1 MTRGPGRARLASR
14 AAGRSDIG
22 RVREANEDRI
32 LLLDPAGQATG
43 MAAYA
48 VADGLGGHAGGDVA
62 STLAVETLRAEL
74 PALLAQG
81 LGARA
86 ALPEA
91 LRRANAAIYAA
102 SRGTAQA
109 GMATTCTAVLVDGGE
124 GVVAHVGDSR
134 AYLLR
139 GQAVRQLTTDHSL
152 AGELARRGAPVE
164 TEAHAQRHVLTRV
177 LGTAPDVEIDCVPA
191 ALSAGD
197 VLVLTTD
204 GLHNAV
210 PAEEIGAVVRAAPDP
225 EDACRTL
232 LGLANA
238 RGGVD
243 NASAI
248 VIRLTPWRRGRA
260 MRALAPLGLAAFLA
274 GGLAVD
280 RLEHAYFLGVRDDRV
295 AVMRGVPVRILG
307 VPLSGVVRVTQVP
320 LTRIAP
326 QDRGRLARG
335 IPAASLEEAE
345 RMLNGLRPRP

>member
-1 MTRGPGRARLASR
+1 MTAGKRLLPLASR
-14 AAGRSDIG
+14 AAGKSDIG
-22 RVREANEDRI
+22 RVREVNEDRI
-32 LLLDPAGQATG
+32 LLLDPAGRG
-43 MAAYA
+43 MAVYA

-62 STLAVETLRAEL
+62 STLAVETLRTEL
-74 PALLAQG
+74 PALLAQRVP
-81 LGARA
+81 ARE

-91 LRRANAAIYAA
+91 LRRANAGIYAA
-102 SRGTAQA
+102 SQGTDRA

-164 TEAHAQRHVLTRV
+164 VEAHAQRHVLTRA
-177 LGTAPDVEIDCVPA
+177 LGTTRDVEIDCVAEP
-191 ALSAGD
+191 LRAGD

-210 PAEEIGAVVRAAPDP
+210 PPEEIGAVVRAAADL
-225 EDACRTL
+225 EDACRML
-232 LGLANA
+232 VGLANA

-248 VIRLTPWRRGRA
+248 VIRLTPWRGGRA
-260 MRALAPLGLAAFLA
+260 MRLLAPIGLAAFLA
-274 GGLAVD
+274 GGVAVY

-295 AVMRGVPVRILG
+295 AVMRGVPGRVFG

-320 LTRIAP
+320 VTRIAP
-326 QDRGRLARG
+326 ADRSRLARG
-335 IPAASLEEAE
+335 IPTASPEEAE
-345 RMLNGLRPRP
+345 SMLDGLLFHP